1 MVRISGFRTRYAG
14 MCPDSRDTGC
24 GMVGAAGI
32 TRVPGRGRLPDD
44 LRTITVA
51 PEPAEG
57 PSVAITSSA
66 SASPLQQVLEM
77 LTKPHVGE

>member
-32 TRVPGRGRLPDD
+32 SRVPGRGRLLDD
-44 LRTITVA
+44 LRTFAVA
-51 PEPAEG
+51 PRPAEG

-66 SASPLQQVLEM
+66 STGPLQQVLEM
-77 LTKPHVGE
+77 LTSSDTGD